1 MALLRLAALLALAA
15 SSACSPAGA
24 QPTPA
29 PATTTT
35 TSTSG
40 VKVPAGWTELPALAA
55 QTGVPLAEAW
65 GDTTRGCY
73 AVWFRLQG
81 SGATADAVL
90 AGLAAEQIT
99 TSDLVKPEG
108 DGIVAAVFTKG
119 AYTGRLR
126 ARIADG
132 AITTLACFAN
142 QREPKSCD
150 WPCTA
155 VLGALP

>member
-1 MALLRLAALLALAA
+1 LLALAA
-15 SSACSPAGA
+15 SSACSRAGA

-29 PATTTT
+29 PEA
-35 TSTSG
+35 SSG
-40 VKVPAGWTELPALAA
+40 VKVPAGWTALPTLATR
-55 QTGVPLAEAW
+55 TGVPLAEAW
-65 GDTTRGCY
+65 GDPARGCY

-90 AGLAAEQIT
+90 AGLAAEQFT

-108 DGIVAAVFTKG
+108 DGIVAATFAKG

-126 ARIADG
+126 ARIAGG
-132 AITTLACFAN
+132 AITALACFAN
-142 QREPKSCD
+142 RREPKGCD
-150 WPCTA
+150 AACTA